1 MFQTRLWR
9 HPDFTRLWLAQAIS
23 AFGARIT
30 REGLPIAA
38 ALSLGASPAQVG
50 LLAAVANGPA
60 LLVALAAGGRV
71 DRGKRRGLMM
81 AADLVR
87 AAMLASLPIA
97 ALLHALTLPHLYL
110 AAAVVGAASVLFE
123 IADHAFL
130 PTLVER
136 DDLMEANASLSAT
149 ESVAEIGGP
158 ALAGVLFQL
167 LTAPLAIAVNAATY
181 LASAL
186 SLAMIRSREHEP
198 EAAAGP
204 APRWTDDIALG
215 FAALWRNLLTRPVF
229 LITALHG
236 FFGGAFAALYILFC
250 VRVVQLSPAQM
261 GLTIACGGVGALA
274 GALLAGRITQL
285 LGIGRALLLALSM
298 VALSVL
304 LIPLAPANPSGG
316 MAVLMTGQ
324 VLGDA
329 FGVAIMILSASLTQS
344 LLPSA
349 LLGRAGAAL
358 KATGGGLAVA
368 GALLGGLA
376 GEIVGVRGALW
387 LGVAGFL
394 ATPLVVLASPL
405 VRLREMPERLA
416 DEDPAV
422 GKAG

>member
-9 HPDFTRLWLAQAIS
+9 HPDFVRLWIAQAIS

-38 ALSLGASPAQVG
+38 ALSLGASPGQIG

-60 LLVALAAGGRV
+60 LVVALAAGGRI
-71 DRGKRRGLMM
+71 DRGRRRGLMM

-87 AAMLASLPIA
+87 AGMLATLPVA
-97 ALLHALTLPHLYL
+97 ALFHALTLPHLYI

-123 IADHAFL
+123 IADHAYL

-181 LASAL
+181 LASAV
-186 SLAMIRSREHEP
+186 SLATIRSREPEP
-198 EAAAGP
+198 EPAAGP
-204 APRWTDDIALG
+204 PPRWTVDLVVG
-215 FAALWRNLLTRPVF
+215 FSRVWRNSLTRPVM

-236 FFGGAFAALYILFC
+236 LFGGAFAATYILFC
-250 VRVVQLSPAQM
+250 VRIVQLSPAQL
-261 GLTIACGGVGALA
+261 GLTIAAGGVGALA
-274 GALLAGRITQL
+274 GAILAGRIIRS
-285 LGIGRALLLALSM
+285 LGIGRALSLALCM
-298 VALSVL
+298 VAISVL
-304 LIPLAPANPSGG
+304 LIPLAPANPTRG
-316 MAVLMTGQ
+316 MPVLMAGQ

-329 FGVAIMILSASLTQS
+329 FGVMIMILNSSLVQS
-344 LLPSA
+344 VLP
-349 LLGRAGAAL
+349 LPVLGRAGAAL
-358 KATGGGLAVA
+358 KATGGGVAVT

-376 GEIVGVRGALW
+376 GEMMGVRGTMW
-387 LGVAGFL
+387 IGVAGFL
-394 ATPLVVLASPL
+394 ITPLVVLASPL
-405 VRLREMPERLA
+405 GRLRQMPDRSG

-422 GKAG
+422 GQAG